1 MQFTYTAIKNG
12 ATIKGKIE
20 ADNKNKAADYLK
32 SKDYFIIDISEQ
44 EDALKAFSNKY
55 LVKVTEN
62 NVVDFTRQLAIM
74 LNAGLTIVDALEIL
88 IKQSENIALIGVLKV
103 IDQEVRS
110 GSNFSSALKKFPQ
123 YFSNLYISLIRAGE
137 ASGKLDEIL
146 LKLADNLEKSRSFKS
161 KIKGALIYPVIVI
174 VTMFVVMFVVVTFVI
189 PKLLNLYKDFG
200 VELPLTTQILMIVSN
215 FFQMFWPLIIV
226 GIFFGIS
233 ALKTYFNTKKGRK
246 QYDQT
251 ILKIPVIN
259 SIVKMSALVDTT
271 RTFAILIG
279 AGVSILESLE
289 IVIDTATNVV
299 YQEAFQDIYSK
310 IEKGQ
315 SLGKSFEDAGIFP
328 PILVQMTTV
337 GEQTGHLDETL
348 LRISTYFEME
358 SELAVK
364 SLVTMIEPAILVVMG
379 LAVGVFVTSVI
390 TPIYSL
396 TDSFK

>member
-12 ATIKGKIE
+12 TTIKGKIE
-20 ADNKNKAADYLK
+20 ADNKDKAADYLK

-44 EDALKAFSNKY
+44 EDAFKAFSNKY
-55 LVKVTEN
+55 LVKATEN

-200 VELPLTTQILMIVSN
+200 VELPLSTQILMIVSN

-226 GIFFGIS
+226 GVFFGIS
-233 ALKTYFNTKKGRK
+233 ALKTYLNTKKGRK
-246 QYDQT
+246 QYDQA
-251 ILKIPVIN
+251 ILKLPVIN